1 MFLCVA
7 VVLAVCGLGYGQS
20 SCKTFDFKMQS
31 DFNMTA
37 LEGYWYVVS
46 SKIPGSVFWNA
57 IAGETMNMHLHFTML
72 PFGRLEVMASRSRAP
87 HGCFYSIH
95 SAVPLPQSNLTK
107 FDYLHTQY
115 KLPGDSMWVVS
126 TDYDGYAV
134 TYGCDEVLPESG
146 YCDPS
151 KEAVYT
157 LNRMQNGH
165 TPEQLIKI
173 ENALNSV
180 CVSARTLKP
189 MQQLGECTFDP
200 EHFPP
205 QPPTTPVP
213 PQTEA
218 NLNNPSIWVTL
229 MRNLLAPNNGT
240 GRQGHFMPNMQ
251 NSGMGFPFNSTTLS
265 APPVNNDIANHMRQW
280 MNLFGK

>member
-1 MFLCVA
+1 MLFFVA
-7 VVLAVCGLGYGQS
+7 IVLAVCGLGYGQP
-20 SCKTFDFKMQS
+20 SCKTFDFQMQS

-37 LEGYWYVVS
+37 FEGYWYVIS
-46 SKIPGSVFWNA
+46 SKRPGSVFWNA
-57 IAGETMNMHLHFTML
+57 IAGETMNMQLHFTML
-72 PFGRLEVMASRSRAP
+72 PFGRLEVMASRSSAP
-87 HGCFYSIH
+87 YGCFYSIH
-95 SAVPLPQSNLTK
+95 SAVPVPDSNLTK

-126 TDYDGYAV
+126 TDYDGFAV

-151 KEAVYT
+151 GEAVYSLSRKPT
-157 LNRMQNGH
+157 EH

-189 MQQLGECTFDP
+189 MKQLGECTFDP

-205 QPPTTPVP
+205 PPSTTPTPP
-213 PQTEA
+213 PQDANGGHANVWA
-218 NLNNPSIWVTL
+218 NLV
-229 MRNLLAPNNGT
+229 RNMLAPNNGT
-240 GRQGHFMPNMQ
+240 RRHGNFMPNM
-251 NSGMGFPFNSTTLS
+251 GMGFPFNTTTFN
-265 APPVNNDIANHMRQW
+265 APPVNNDLASHMRQW